1 MLALGLIGARA
12 RVAVLVFLYLGVL
25 DRVLLSLSS
34 VFGCILLSVGCV
46 FGCILLSVG
55 CVFGCVLL
63 CLRSVFSR
71 ILVLSLY
78 WTRCYQARES
88 KTEHA
93 ISHENIKSH
102 FCLSLLERAYCW
114 LLLLYG

>member
-34 VFGCILLSVGCV
+34 VFGCI
-46 FGCILLSVG
+46 
-55 CVFGCVLL
+55 LL

-102 FCLSLLERAYCW
+102 FCLSLLEQAYCW

>member
-1 MLALGLIGARA
+1 MLAFGLVGPRV
-12 RVAVLVFLYLGVL
+12 RVAVLVFLYIGVL
-25 DRVLLSLSS
+25 DRVVLSLRS
-34 VFGCILLSVGCV
+34 V

-93 ISHENIKSH
+93 ISHENIRSH
-102 FCLSLLERAYCW
+102 FCFSFLEQAYCW

>member
-34 VFGCILLSVGCV
+34 VFGCILLSV
-46 FGCILLSVG
+46 
-55 CVFGCVLL
+55 GCVLL

>member
-1 MLALGLIGARA
+1 MRQTEIAHHRENRQWAVLLRPSL
-12 RVAVLVFLYLGVL
+12 VAVTLG
-25 DRVLLSLSS
+25 S
-34 VFGCILLSVGCV
+34 VFGCILLSVG
-46 FGCILLSVG
+46 S
-55 CVFGCVLL
+55 VFGCVLL

-102 FCLSLLERAYCW
+102 FCLSLFERAYCW

>member
-46 FGCILLSVG
+46 FGC
-55 CVFGCVLL
+55 VLL

-78 WTRCYQARES
+78 WTRCYQASEGN
-88 KTEHA
+88 TEHA
-93 ISHENIKSH
+93 TYENIQFH
-102 FCLSLLERAYCW
+102 FFSPIQSEHIGSLLV
-114 LLLLYG
+114 YG

>member
-34 VFGCILLSVGCV
+34 VFGCVLLS
-46 FGCILLSVG
+46 
-55 CVFGCVLL
+55 
-63 CLRSVFSR
+63 LRCVFSR

>member
-34 VFGCILLSVGCV
+34 VFGCILLS
-46 FGCILLSVG
+46 
-55 CVFGCVLL
+55 
-63 CLRSVFSR
+63 LRSVFSR